1 MIQIFVQSTGQ
12 NDEESPEENQLF
24 CATTKKLKSR
34 QDVVNEGS
42 LPISKPLPDVP
53 TIISIGLWFIIAILF
68 VQFNLYVVPVQGRQP
83 PLPMT
88 EAMETYQDDPEEIQ
102 MTHDCSEFCQDP
114 PESSGRWE
122 CPDIR
127 WSVHVN
133 PRCLHTTADPHHV
146 LP

>member
-1 MIQIFVQSTGQ
+1 MVNSSGQVQILFSDQVQNT
-12 NDEESPEENQLF
+12 EESPEEYHQF
-24 CATTKKLKSR
+24 CATMKKEIVIQTRRR
-34 QDVVNEGS
+34 QRRKLTIQLSPNLS
-42 LPISKPLPDVP
+42 LNLATMISN
-53 TIISIGLWFIIAILF
+53 GLWFIIAILF
-68 VQFNLYVVPVQGRQP
+68 VQFNLYVVPVQGRPP

-127 WSVHVN
+127 
-133 PRCLHTTADPHHV
+133 
-146 LP
+146 